1 MPTKNESLNRRRQ
14 AIIDVREGISDTLS
28 SLARGRQQ
36 AIENRRAEESHQLD
50 LERARQVIAL
60 TDRQARMAE
69 QEQADLSQAQGA
81 IMQSRTMGPGDV
93 AGDVGAAAGGG
104 IAGGAM
110 ASPEDRIRQ
119 RRIELFKSTS
129 EQVKDPR
136 AREILN
142 QEYLAFEQEGF
153 VREQA
158 QKFGKKIASDLA
170 MGGLRPLGGG
180 EEGQGK
186 EGEEESPLEKAAN
199 ETLAALE
206 LVRDPE
212 QLLGTMR
219 AYEEV
224 KTKLMEQEERKAFKG
239 LMLQRVEQEIAATP
253 DAPTQRAMLG
263 IYSRIQYGDL
273 EEGEDIEKAIRY
285 ARAGLTPDEQRVL
298 AWQARA
304 MQQGA
309 PPAQGGVNPPGA
321 PQPQTKPTWAAPNGG
336 AAAMPAK
343 PGGRGS
349 KVPTQ
354 PGKAVAYLTQL
365 MDTAGKSTDIRDA
378 VGELAKTFGEEQA
391 RALLAEA
398 IRQKSE
404 VRRAEMGG

>member
-36 AIENRRAEESHQLD
+36 GIENRRAEEAHQLD
-50 LERARQVIAL
+50 LQRARQVIEM

-69 QEQADLSQAQGA
+69 QQQADLSQAQGA
-81 IMQSRTMGPGDV
+81 IMQSRTMGPEDV

-110 ASPEDRIRQ
+110 GGSPEDRIRQ
-119 RRIELFKSTS
+119 RRIDLFKNTS
-129 EQVKDPR
+129 EQVKDPK

-142 QEYLAFEQEGF
+142 REFLAFEQQGV

-158 QKFGKKIASDLA
+158 QKFAKKISSDLS

-180 EEGQGK
+180 EEGGGK
-186 EGEEESPLEKAAN
+186 EGEQQGSPLEDAGTQIL
-199 ETLAALE
+199 EALE
-206 LVRDPE
+206 LVREPQ
-212 QLLGTMR
+212 QLVGLMQS
-219 AYEEV
+219 YEGI
-224 KTKLMEQEERKAFKG
+224 KAKLMEQEERKAFKG
-239 LMLQRVEQEIAATP
+239 LMLQRVEQEIGATP
-253 DAPTQRAMLG
+253 DAPTQRALLG

-298 AWQARA
+298 AWQSRA
-304 MQQGA
+304 MQKGA
-309 PPAQGGVNPPGA
+309 PPAQGGMNPAGA
-321 PQPQTKPTWAAPNGG
+321 PAQMGQPQAQAAPANG
-336 AAAMPAK
+336 APARARR
-343 PGGRGS
+343 GRS
-349 KVPTQ
+349 NVPTE
-354 PGKAVAYLTQL
+354 PGKAVSYLTQL

-378 VGELAKTFGEEQA
+378 VGELSKTFGEEQA

-404 VRRAEMGG
+404 VRRMEMGG